1 MKKRRVFTLFTAVV
15 LSIALQAQ
23 NSINLSIEHYLQD
36 APLAFNQASQTHE
49 ARDFDVTRLQY
60 YISEISIEDNGGNT
74 YGFDSLWVLVN
85 ASHPTD
91 IDLGSGSMDSIVSVT
106 FHIGVDSAHNHLD
119 PSSWP
124 NDHPLAH
131 KTPSMH
137 WGWAN
142 GYRFVAIEGNCGD
155 DLNQAYELHG
165 LGDEN
170 YFSVTIPTKAGA
182 DNGVIDVPVY
192 ANYAEIL
199 RGLDISNG
207 LISHGPIYEAQTS
220 VENMHDYVFGPEV
233 PASTV
238 TSDTND
244 TSLAVGLVPDAS
256 SFVLFPNPSSSN
268 RVHIAGNSLAS
279 YTVQIVDLR
288 GSMLG
293 AFAVPA
299 GAAELDLPHL
309 VAGSYYLTFKKT
321 AGEGP
326 DLVHH
331 NFVKL

>member
-1 MKKRRVFTLFTAVV
+1 MNKFHALTLCTALFLGLHVG
-15 LSIALQAQ
+15 AQ
-23 NSINLSIEHYLQD
+23 NTINLSIEHYLQD

-60 YISEISIEDNGGNT
+60 YISEISMEDNGGNT
-74 YGFDSLWVLVN
+74 YGFDSLWVLVD
-85 ASHPTD
+85 ASHPTN

-142 GYRFVAIEGNCGD
+142 GYRFVAMEGNCGD
-155 DLNQAYELHG
+155 DMNQAYELHG

-170 YFSVTIPTKAGA
+170 YYSITISTKAGA
-182 DNGVIDVPVY
+182 ENGIIDVPIY

-220 VENMHDYVFGPEV
+220 VENMRDYVFGPEV
-233 PASTV
+233 PESTV
-238 TSDTND
+238 SSEPND
-244 TSLAVGLVPDAS
+244 TSLAVAGVADAS
-256 SFVLFPNPSSSN
+256 SFVLYPNPSSSN
-268 RVHIAGNSLAS
+268 RVHITGNSLAS
-279 YTVQIVDLR
+279 YTVQITDLR
-288 GSMLG
+288 GSILG
-293 AFAVPA
+293 EFALLA
-299 GAAELDLPHL
+299 GANELDLTDL
-309 VAGSYYLTFKKT
+309 KAGSYCITFRKT

-326 DLVHH
+326 ALQHRK
-331 NFVKL
+331 FVKL